1 MCLTK
6 NIKLL
11 CIQTPVYK
19 SIYDESIFSETKKIC
34 HYLNIPFIFRTNPM
48 IATLE
53 LATEDDAAVTDE
65 PATCEALEQFRAR
78 YREMREHSIF
88 AKKTNQ

>member
-1 MCLTK
+1 MSQIDIPSSMNFNDWSTRLTTLETK
-6 NIKLL
+6 APTAEMTAADIAPLL
-11 CIQTPVYK
+11 PQ
-19 SIYDESIFSETKKIC
+19 DESQ
-34 HYLNIPFIFRTNPM
+34 

-53 LATEDDAAVTDE
+53 LATEDDVAVTDE

-88 AKKTNQ
+88 KKKTNQ